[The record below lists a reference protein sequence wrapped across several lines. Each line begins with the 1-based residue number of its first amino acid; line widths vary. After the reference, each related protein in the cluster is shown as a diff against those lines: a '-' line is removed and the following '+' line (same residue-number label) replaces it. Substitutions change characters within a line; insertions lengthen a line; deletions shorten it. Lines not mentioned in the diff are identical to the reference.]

1 MPNNNNHH
9 DNNIR
14 NQQNIPPNENS
25 MMLTEEDDTIS
36 DYDYLKMINLLPFNM
51 DDHGNIYQRERT
63 MSENTLIAL
72 QHLWKEE
79 GKIWIRQETKN
90 IFLLCT

>member
-1 MPNNNNHH
+1 
-9 DNNIR
+9 
-14 NQQNIPPNENS
+14 

-72 QHLWKEE
+72 QHL
-79 GKIWIRQETKN
+79 
-90 IFLLCT
+90 